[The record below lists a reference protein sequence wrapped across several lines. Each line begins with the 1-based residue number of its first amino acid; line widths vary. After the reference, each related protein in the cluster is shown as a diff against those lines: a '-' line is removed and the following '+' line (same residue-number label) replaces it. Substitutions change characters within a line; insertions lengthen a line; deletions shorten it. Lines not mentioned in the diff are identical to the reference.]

1 MVDGKR
7 RRAAPPLP
15 SAINTQPSTSPFPPL
30 RAKRECGLIRAAMM
44 RIQRTALVL
53 WMAQGLA
60 AGALGQVFD
69 QMLADMFGL
78 PSSPP
83 SASAAGRAA
92 PPGGILVTNVL
103 PDGRTNVMLRRGS
116 TGRVLG
122 PRKPPFEFKDGE
134 RVLLIGDSLIA
145 GEAKYGYLETRV
157 TSHYPD
163 RYLRFRVLAD
173 AAENP
178 LTHPAGATAKD
189 KPADDWLR
197 QLLSPVAG
205 FKPTVVLAGYGMA
218 ASFDGEAGLPNFKT
232 NYHRLLDALQ
242 SLNTNTT
249 VRFLLMTPICHE
261 ALLDEADPMAHN
273 AQLESCARAIQEV
286 ADERGCEF
294 ANLFAWSRADA
305 QNAKARAKQQN
316 VRIPPLTEDGTN
328 LTAYGYSR
336 ISLELERALRW
347 MSNTWRFGLQ
357 RDGSLREGGFGA
369 RILEHK
375 RSERQARVVLLEERV
390 PAPNP
395 PGFLDLEAGAKPQC
409 YIQIPGL
416 EPGRYTL
423 KADGKPVVTGTDAE
437 WARYEVISEG
447 PQWEQAEELRRTIV
461 SKNEL
466 AAQSWRQEKESAPS
480 PNAQPPSLEG
490 QITELEAKIAKL
502 RRPVRRTLELVQD
515 ERLPGPLKQE
525 ELVKPLQ
532 PPKPI
537 APPKPKPDAAAPPP
551 PNPPGLESKPASPPA
566 P

>member
-1 MVDGKR
+1 M
-7 RRAAPPLP
+7 
-15 SAINTQPSTSPFPPL
+15 
-30 RAKRECGLIRAAMM
+30 
-44 RIQRTALVL
+44 VL

-69 QMLADMFGL
+69 QTLTGLFGL

-83 SASAAGRAA
+83 GTSAASRAG
-92 PPGGILVTNVL
+92 PPGGMLVTNVS
-103 PDGRTNVMLRRGS
+103 PDGRTNLMLRRGS

-134 RVLLIGDSLIA
+134 RVLLIGDNLIA

-163 RYLRFRVLAD
+163 RNLRFRVLAD
-173 AAENP
+173 SAESP
-178 LTHPAGATAKD
+178 LTHPAGAVAKD

-205 FKPTVVLAGYGMA
+205 FKPTVVLVGYGMA

-242 SLNTNTT
+242 SLNTNTA
-249 VRFLLMTPICHE
+249 VRFLLMSPIYRE
-261 ALLDEADPMAHN
+261 ALPDEAEPTAHN
-273 AQLESCARAIQEV
+273 AQLESCASVIQEV
-286 ADERGCEF
+286 ADQRGCEF

-305 QNAKARAKQQN
+305 QNAKARARQQN
-316 VRIPPLTEDGTN
+316 VRIPPLTEKGTN

-336 ISLELERALRW
+336 INLELERALRW
-347 MSNTWRFGLQ
+347 VSNIWRFGLQ
-357 RDGSLREGGFGA
+357 RDGNLREGGFGA

-375 RSERQARVVLLEERV
+375 RSERQARVVMLEERV

-423 KADGKPVVTGTDAE
+423 KVDGKPVVTGTDAE
-437 WARYEVISEG
+437 WGRYEIISEG
-447 PQWEQAEELRRTIV
+447 PQWEQAEELRKTV
-461 SKNEL
+461 VAKNQL
-466 AAQSWRQEKESAPS
+466 AAQSWRQEKEGAPTEGAK
-480 PNAQPPSLEG
+480 PANLES
-490 QITELEAKIAKL
+490 QITELEAKITKL

-515 ERLPGPLKQE
+515 ERLSAPPKQE

-537 APPKPKPDAAAPPP
+537 VPPKPKPDAAVPPP
-551 PNPPGLESKPASPPA
+551 PNPPGLEPKPASPPA